1 MAFRFD
7 KLTTKAQG
15 LVAEAQGLAT
25 TAGNPE
31 IDPLHLL
38 SAMLGESD
46 GITRPLLKKINID
59 ANQIGKLLASE
70 LPRLPSITGGRQPQ
84 VSPSLQKVF
93 DSAVQS
99 AAKLKD
105 EFVSTEHLLVGLTT
119 AESKANQLLKLCGVS
134 AEDVLNGMAQVRGS
148 ARVTDPNA
156 ESTYQALEKY
166 GIDLTLLA
174 SQGKLDPVIG
184 RDSEIRRVI
193 QVLSRR
199 TKNNPVLIGQPGVG
213 KTAIAEGLALRIFEN
228 DVPQSLKDKRVI
240 SLDMGALVAGA
251 KFRGDFEERLKAV
264 LREVKDSAGRV
275 VLFIDELHLVVGAGK
290 AEGSADAANLL
301 KPELARG
308 ALRCIGAT
316 TLDEYR
322 QHIEKDAA
330 LERRFQ
336 PVYVGEP
343 NVEDTIAILR
353 GLKPRYE
360 AHHGVR
366 ITDSAIVA
374 AATLSHRYI
383 ADRFLPDKAIDLID
397 EAASRLAMEKES
409 VPEPIDHVQRQL
421 RQLELAQRQ
430 LADET
435 EASAVA
441 KRREVEGEMEA
452 LKQKLASLREQ
463 WEAEKM
469 GLSDAQ
475 SLRQSLDSAE
485 HAFRALESDIR
496 EKQSSGKSVSESDFQ
511 RLFELDQSRRGLQ
524 QQIAAKEAQELP
536 EQTGRNHSPEA
547 RGQDEETRRLLRQDV
562 TEEEIAEV
570 VSVWTGIPVSRMM
583 ETERAKLLVMEE
595 RLHQRVI
602 GQSEAVGAVSD
613 AVRRSRSGLQDPS
626 RPIGS
631 FLFLGP
637 TGVGKTELCKAL
649 AQVMFDDEQAM
660 VRIDM
665 SEFMERH
672 SVSRLIGAP
681 PGYVGYEEGG
691 KLTESVRRRPYC
703 VILLDEMEKAHPDV
717 FNILLQVLDD
727 GRLTDGHGRTVDFT
741 NTVIVMTSNVGS
753 QVIQRV
759 ASEGGGEEEMREALQ
774 EALRAKFLPEFLNR
788 IDEVVTFH
796 PLRPNEI
803 RQIVQLQFKGLASR
817 LVDAGL
823 GLEWTEQAIDRVAEE
838 GYDPAY
844 GARPLKRVIQREIQN
859 SLATALLRNAYPA
872 GSTVVVDHDGQHF
885 TFTVA
890 EA

>member
-1 MAFRFD
+1 
-7 KLTTKAQG
+7 
-15 LVAEAQGLAT
+15 
-25 TAGNPE
+25 
-31 IDPLHLL
+31 
-38 SAMLGESD
+38 
-46 GITRPLLKKINID
+46 
-59 ANQIGKLLASE
+59 
-70 LPRLPSITGGRQPQ
+70 
-84 VSPSLQKVF
+84 
-93 DSAVQS
+93 
-99 AAKLKD
+99 
-105 EFVSTEHLLVGLTT
+105 
-119 AESKANQLLKLCGVS
+119 
-134 AEDVLNGMAQVRGS
+134 
-148 ARVTDPNA
+148 
-156 ESTYQALEKY
+156 
-166 GIDLTLLA
+166 
-174 SQGKLDPVIG
+174 
-184 RDSEIRRVI
+184 
-193 QVLSRR
+193 
-199 TKNNPVLIGQPGVG
+199 
-213 KTAIAEGLALRIFEN
+213 
-228 DVPQSLKDKRVI
+228 
-240 SLDMGALVAGA
+240 
-251 KFRGDFEERLKAV
+251 
-264 LREVKDSAGRV
+264 
-275 VLFIDELHLVVGAGK
+275 
-290 AEGSADAANLL
+290 
-301 KPELARG
+301 
-308 ALRCIGAT
+308 
-316 TLDEYR
+316 
-322 QHIEKDAA
+322 
-330 LERRFQ
+330 
-336 PVYVGEP
+336 
-343 NVEDTIAILR
+343 
-353 GLKPRYE
+353 
-360 AHHGVR
+360 
-366 ITDSAIVA
+366 
-374 AATLSHRYI
+374 
-383 ADRFLPDKAIDLID
+383 
-397 EAASRLAMEKES
+397 
-409 VPEPIDHVQRQL
+409 
-421 RQLELAQRQ
+421 
-430 LADET
+430 
-435 EASAVA
+435 
-441 KRREVEGEMEA
+441 
-452 LKQKLASLREQ
+452 
-463 WEAEKM
+463 
-469 GLSDAQ
+469 
-475 SLRQSLDSAE
+475 
-485 HAFRALESDIR
+485 
-496 EKQSSGKSVSESDFQ
+496 
-511 RLFELDQSRRGLQ
+511 
-524 QQIAAKEAQELP
+524 
-536 EQTGRNHSPEA
+536 
-547 RGQDEETRRLLRQDV
+547 
-562 TEEEIAEV
+562 
-570 VSVWTGIPVSRMM
+570 M